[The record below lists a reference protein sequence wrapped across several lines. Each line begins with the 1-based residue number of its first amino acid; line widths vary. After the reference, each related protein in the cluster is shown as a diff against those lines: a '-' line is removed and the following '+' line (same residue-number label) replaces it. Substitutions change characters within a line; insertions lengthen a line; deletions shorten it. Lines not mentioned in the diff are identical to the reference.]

1 MSHYGYFACMDCHM
15 MLWLGKAVFKDD
27 EHIHYFHIGQ
37 REDVPN
43 SQNLELNR
51 VLWKMLAEYVSSEVL
66 IA

>member
-1 MSHYGYFACMDCHM
+1 MDCHM

-27 EHIHYFHIGQ
+27 EHIHYYHIGQ